1 MQLTTS
7 LIRLGA
13 TPRDK
18 NEAIRQVAALLA
30 ENGKVAPEY
39 VEGMFARE
47 AQENTYL
54 GNGVAIPHG
63 TPQSRH
69 LIKETAIAVLQ
80 VPGGIDWEDGE
91 GEPAYLIVGIAAS
104 DNEHLAVLKRL
115 STVVGDEEVAERL
128 AKTTDAEDIR
138 RALSDVAGG
147 ESAAPQATASGKY
160 VIGITSCPT
169 GVAHTYM
176 AQEALEKGAQVLGHE
191 VKIETQGSVGAD
203 NVLTAEDIARADVVI
218 IAADTNVDPARFVG
232 KRLYRTGTKAA
243 INDAVQVINTAFA
256 SAPIFGDA
264 DAAAS
269 ASAKPER
276 TGVYKHL
283 MTGVSHMLPFVVAGG
298 LLIALGFAI
307 GSFMFG
313 EQGIYIYK
321 EEYAGTLGQ
330 TLFQIGKD
338 AFALFVPVLG
348 AYIAYSIAGRPG
360 IAPGMVGA
368 YIAANTGAGFLG
380 AIVAG
385 FIAGYFVAW
394 LAKVIKLPRELDSLK
409 PMIIL
414 PLVGTAV
421 IGLLMYYLIAHPV
434 ADAQSA
440 LETWLKSLQGSSA
453 LLLGA
458 LLGGMM
464 ALDMGGPVNK
474 AAYLFSSSLIA
485 SDVLGP
491 MAATMA
497 AGMTP
502 PLAICC
508 ATMLYRNRFTEEERQ
523 AGKAAGVL
531 GLSFITEG
539 AIPFAAK
546 DPLRVIP
553 ALMIGSAVTGALSM
567 VFGCGL
573 RAPHGGI
580 FVLFIPNA
588 VVNVWA
594 YAFAIIVGTAVSTAC
609 LGVFKKRVS
618 A

>member
-203 NVLTAEDIARADVVI
+203 NVLTTEDIARADVVI

-474 AAYLFSSSLIA
+474 AAYLFSSGLIA